1 MFGWL
6 RKLFA
11 SAKEHAA
18 MLEMLEKQA
27 STAKEQLNQ
36 SLQLAHSS
44 TSAEV
49 KVLHLEFAKS
59 KFAELQAVAAVHPRM
74 RLTNEEE
81 IDAAIKQME
90 DEFSRAGYYAMARQ
104 SASAHVSLS
113 SKAKELLR

>member
-27 STAKEQLNQ
+27 STAKEQLNE

-59 KFAELQAVAAVHPRM
+59 KFTELQAVAAVHPRM

-81 IDAAIKQME
+81 IDAAIKQLE